1 MAMNTDRIAFITQL
15 AEPLAAS
22 LGLVLWGVECVGA
35 KRTVLRVFV
44 EKAAGSAAAGEGDA
58 SVRESGV
65 SVEECAE
72 LSRLLGASLD
82 VEDPFAA
89 AWTLEI
95 SSPGF
100 ERTFFQLAQL
110 RGYEGKTLD
119 VVLSCEHPSWPV
131 TEGIPGRKHFRGVLR
146 RVDEG
151 AFVLGVAA
159 DTRAQGDPEEVVI
172 PWELVRRVRLIYE
185 FSEPGLP
192 GKGGGSARKALKSGG
207 NV

>member
-1 MAMNTDRIAFITQL
+1 MSNDKIASIAQL

-22 LGLVLWGVECVGA
+22 LGLVLWGVECIGA
-35 KRTVLRVFV
+35 KRTVLRIFV
-44 EKAAGSAAAGEGDA
+44 EKAGATSSEEGGA
-58 SVRESGV
+58 TVRESGV

-72 LSRLLGASLD
+72 LSRLLGANLD
-82 VEDPFAA
+82 VEEPFAA

-100 ERTFFQLAQL
+100 ERTFFRLAQL
-110 RGYEGKTLD
+110 RGYEGKTVD
-119 VVLSCEHPSWPV
+119 AILSSGHPAWPV

-146 RVDEG
+146 RVDDE

-159 DTRAQGDPEEVVI
+159 ETRAPGEPEEVVI
-172 PWELVRRVRLIYE
+172 PWELVRRVRLVYD
-185 FSEPGLP
+185 FLEPRLP
-192 GKGGGSARKALKSGG
+192 GKGRDSARKDLKSGG